1 LVYLDA
7 HDYVVLHCKKP
18 NYSAI
23 ILLVP
28 KTSRSTFDSRI
39 LELEKENQMLI
50 KGEVTI
56 RAPRKKVWDFMTDP
70 NQIGQCAPG
79 VEKIEMIEPLKRY
92 RGVVSVGFGAVKA
105 RFSGEVE
112 VLELDE
118 PNFAKL
124 KAHGSASG
132 SVADA
137 VSDMQLSDGPDGST
151 VLNWTADVT
160 VSGQLASLAS
170 RLMVPVSQ
178 KLAQVFYDQVKK
190 KIETENTTASSTD

>member
-1 LVYLDA
+1 
-7 HDYVVLHCKKP
+7 
-18 NYSAI
+18 
-23 ILLVP
+23 
-28 KTSRSTFDSRI
+28 
-39 LELEKENQMLI
+39 MLI

-56 RAPRKKVWDFMTDP
+56 RAPRKKVWDFLTDP
-70 NQIGQCAPG
+70 DQIGQCAPG

-92 RGVVSVGFGAVKA
+92 RGIVSVGLGSVKA

-112 VLELDE
+112 IIELEE
-118 PNFAKL
+118 PNYAKL

-137 VSDMQLSDGPDGST
+137 VSEMRLSDGPEGST
-151 VLNWTADVT
+151 LLNWTADVT

-178 KLAQVFYDQVKK
+178 KLAQVFYEQVRK
-190 KIETENTTASSTD
+190 KIETENTAAASTG

>member
-1 LVYLDA
+1 
-7 HDYVVLHCKKP
+7 
-18 NYSAI
+18 
-23 ILLVP
+23 
-28 KTSRSTFDSRI
+28 
-39 LELEKENQMLI
+39 MLI

-56 RAPRKKVWDFMTDP
+56 RAPRKKVWDFLTDP
-70 NQIGQCAPG
+70 DQIGQCAPG

-92 RGVVSVGFGAVKA
+92 RGIVSVGLGSVKA

-112 VLELDE
+112 IIELEE
-118 PNFAKL
+118 PNYAKL

-137 VSDMQLSDGPDGST
+137 VSEMRLSDGPEGST

-178 KLAQVFYDQVKK
+178 KLAQVFYEQVRK
-190 KIETENTTASSTD
+190 KIETENAAAGSTD

>member
-1 LVYLDA
+1 MRL
-7 HDYVVLHCKKP
+7 
-18 NYSAI
+18 S
-23 ILLVP
+23 
-28 KTSRSTFDSRI
+28 
-39 LELEKENQMLI
+39 
-50 KGEVTI
+50 GEVTI

-112 VLELDE
+112 VLELDD